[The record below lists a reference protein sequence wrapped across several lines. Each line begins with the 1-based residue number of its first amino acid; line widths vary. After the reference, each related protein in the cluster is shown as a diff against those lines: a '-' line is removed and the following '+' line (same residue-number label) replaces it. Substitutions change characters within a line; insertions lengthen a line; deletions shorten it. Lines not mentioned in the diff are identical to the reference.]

1 MLSQDTVHT
10 NDVKWIYVPLIYE
23 DLKESMFSE
32 LSKSQNAPSIIFEG
46 DVGQVYSETN
56 EVLID
61 QTEFYTK

>member
-46 DVGQVYSETN
+46 DVGQVYRPN